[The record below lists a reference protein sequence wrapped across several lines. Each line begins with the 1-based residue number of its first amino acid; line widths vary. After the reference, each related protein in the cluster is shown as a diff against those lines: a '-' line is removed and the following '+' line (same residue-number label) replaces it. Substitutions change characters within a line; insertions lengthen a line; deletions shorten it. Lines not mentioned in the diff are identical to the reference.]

1 MNFGMMAPEGGFLD
15 GFASQK
21 SHYALSDAESAL
33 FDEDDCDEELWE
45 VS

>member
-15 GFASQK
+15 GFASGQLRD
-21 SHYALSDAESAL
+21 ALSNSESML